1 MAVAMGQLTRAASEG
16 HLHTILKL
24 VEDERHTSGSFF
36 LAILYDDI
44 VRRNF
49 ARRAQHHDGDLNIA
63 SEVMQID
70 KAVLE

>member
-36 LAILYDDI
+36 LPSCMMTSSGGTSLVELSITLATSTL
-44 VRRNF
+44 
-49 ARRAQHHDGDLNIA
+49 RAKSCKSTKQF
-63 SEVMQID
+63 S
-70 KAVLE
+70 K